1 MTAGG
6 TRAREGMTPLSRCA
20 PLLPAAHGT
29 QVPVRGQ
36 LTEVESH
43 GTSHG
48 SPLAASF
55 SQKAV
60 IEQGSSRYD
69 DAPNGGTDANT
80 RQTMADQ
87 WTHDRPFLP
96 RLSKKARRRLEPEQ
110 PRLELPL
117 PQARPEEA
125 EAQPAV
131 DPERGVSVI
140 DFYV

>member
-1 MTAGG
+1 
-6 TRAREGMTPLSRCA
+6 
-20 PLLPAAHGT
+20 
-29 QVPVRGQ
+29 
-36 LTEVESH
+36 
-43 GTSHG
+43 
-48 SPLAASF
+48 
-55 SQKAV
+55 
-60 IEQGSSRYD
+60 
-69 DAPNGGTDANT
+69 
-80 RQTMADQ
+80 MADQ